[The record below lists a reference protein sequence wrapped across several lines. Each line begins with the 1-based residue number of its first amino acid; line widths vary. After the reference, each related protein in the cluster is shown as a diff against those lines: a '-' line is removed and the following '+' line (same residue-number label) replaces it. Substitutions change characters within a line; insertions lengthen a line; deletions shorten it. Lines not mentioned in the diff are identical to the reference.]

1 MKRLLLLPILLL
13 GGISFGQVVINGAGT
28 YSQDFNTLASTG
40 TGITWIDNTTIPN
53 VFSQRTGTGTTYDTG
68 TGTSNAGRLY
78 SFGAASDPDRALGS
92 IGSSNA
98 AAGQFAH
105 GIAFHNAGTTNVGTF
120 TVSYTL
126 EQWRDGGATTPA
138 PQSMTFWYKVSST
151 AITQL
156 NPNVNTGWTQVT
168 ALTGTSPVFNTTAAA
183 LDGNLPANRVT
194 LSNIAIPGLILAA
207 GEYLMV
213 KWDDPDQPGSD
224 HGLSIDDV
232 TISWAVSCATTS
244 TINVTSCETYTVP
257 SGDETYTASGTYHDT
272 IPNVAMCDS
281 IITINLTIKN
291 NTTHAF
297 STTACGS
304 YTVPSGDET
313 YTVAGTYMDTI
324 PNAANCDSILTIT
337 VSFTGSITYYQ
348 DNDNDGFGNPAV
360 SQTGCSPIAG
370 YVTNSDD
377 CDDNNAAIGIGATW
391 YADTDNDGFG
401 DAAVSQVACT
411 QPVGYVSNSTD
422 CDDNNNAIGAAPMY
436 YVDADNDGYGD
447 ANATGV
453 SSCTPIAGS
462 VTNNTDCNDNNNAI
476 NPGATEIPDNGIDE
490 DCSGADLNTIGN
502 ELALYEFLNNNCGT
516 PVWSVTAQPANATFS
531 DYDSTGALTCQ
542 SAVGVFNYS
551 GFNTTATVD
560 LSQYYS
566 FNMTPASCYKGELN
580 RIIFLHKTSASGGTP
595 TVHLRSSL
603 DNFATD
609 IATKTLPNSTAKV
622 DTIDLGPAF
631 DNITSTIE
639 FRWYITNIGGTGA
652 TYRHDNVKV
661 YGFLSP
667 LPQQTYYAD
676 TDGDG
681 YGDPA
686 ASVSNCVQ
694 PTGYVSDNT
703 DCNDNNAAEHPGAVW
718 FQDSDND
725 GLGNIAVTLTQ
736 CTQPAGYVSDN
747 TDCDDSNNAIGA
759 PMTYYVDADNDGH
772 GDANATGV
780 VSCTTIAGSVTNND
794 DCDDTNA
801 AVHPGATE
809 VCDGVDNDCDGQ
821 TDEGFTMTTYYQDS
835 DNDTYGN
842 PNVSV
847 QDCVQPTGY
856 VTDNTDCDDTN
867 AAIHPGAADQTG
879 NGIDENCDGVDGVLG
894 IEESILANLSVYP
907 NPGTNAVVLHMN
919 NGWNGF
925 QVTFVSVEGKTIAL
939 NSAQKSADELEFNTN
954 ELISGVYFIRVTSAS
969 GTALVRWIKK

>member
-13 GGISFGQVVINGAGT
+13 CGVSFAQIAMTGPGSYNQNFDGLVN
-28 YSQDFNTLASTG
+28 TG
-40 TGITWIDNTTIPN
+40 TGITWTNNSTIPN
-53 VFSQRTGTGTTYDTG
+53 WYSTQTVYDASTGSSSTGK
-68 TGTSNAGRLY
+68 LY
-78 SFGAASDPDRALGS
+78 SFGSVSATDRALGS
-92 IGSSNA
+92 ICS
-98 AAGQFAH
+98 
-105 GIAFHNAGTTNVGTF
+105 GTTGTIAYGAQFQNASGGALGTF
-120 TVSYTL
+120 NITYKM
-126 EQWRDGGATTPA
+126 EQWRNGGNTASQPLA
-138 PQSMTFWYKVSST
+138 FYYKVSST
-151 AITQL
+151 ALTA
-156 NPNVNTGWTQVT
+156 VTTGSTGWTAVT
-168 ALTGTSPVFNTTAAA
+168 ILNGISPINTATAAA
-183 LDGNLPANRVT
+183 LDGNLTTNQVT
-194 LSNIAIPGLILAA
+194 VTGAIPSLVLAN
-207 GEYLMV
+207 GEYLMI
-213 KWDDPDQPGSD
+213 KWEDINDTGAD
-224 HGLSIDDV
+224 HGLSIDDLTV
-232 TISWAVSCATTS
+232 TWATSCVTS
-244 TINVTSCETYTVP
+244 SSINVSACQTYTVP
-257 SGDETYTASGTYHDT
+257 SGDETYTTSGIYRDT
-272 IPNVAMCDS
+272 IPNAALCDS

-291 NTTHAF
+291 NTT
-297 STTACGS
+297 STISPTACGS

-313 YTVAGTYMDTI
+313 YFTGGTYHDTI
-324 PNAANCDSILTIT
+324 PNAVNCDSIITINLTL
-337 VSFTGSITYYQ
+337 TGSLTYYQ
-348 DNDNDGFGNPAV
+348 DLDGDGLGNPAV
-360 SQTGCSPIAG
+360 SQTGCSPIVG
-370 YVTNSDD
+370 YVTNNND
-377 CDDNNAAIGIGATW
+377 CDDNNNAIGGGATW
-391 YADTDNDGFG
+391 YQDLDNDGFG
-401 DAAVSQVACT
+401 NAAVTQVACT
-411 QPVGYVSNSTD
+411 QPTGYVSTGTD
-422 CDDNNNAIGAAPMY
+422 CDDNNNAIGSAPIY
-436 YVDADNDGYGD
+436 YTDSDGDGYGA

-462 VTNNTDCNDNNNAI
+462 VTNNTDCNDNNNTI
-476 NPGATEIPDNGIDE
+476 HPGATEIPNNGIDE
-490 DCSGADLNTIGN
+490 DCSGADLNTIGT
-502 ELALYEFLNNNCGT
+502 EIGLYEFQGNNCPNVAASMNPT
-516 PVWSVTAQPANATFS
+516 SQPANGTFS
-531 DYDSTGALTCQ
+531 AYAVNGSSLVCA
-542 SAVGVFNYS
+542 SAADVLNYS
-551 GFNTTATVD
+551 GFNTSATVD
-560 LSQYYS
+560 LTQYYS
-566 FNMTPASCYKGELN
+566 FSLTPASCYTAELN

-736 CTQPAGYVSDN
+736 CTQPVGYVSDN

-847 QDCVQPTGY
+847 QDCTQPTGY

-907 NPGTNAVVLHMN
+907 NPGTSSVVLSMN

-925 QVTFVSVEGKTIAL
+925 HVTFTSADGKEIAL
-939 NSAQKSADELEFNTN
+939 SSVQKSTYELEFNTDP
-954 ELISGVYFIRVTSAS
+954 LVAGVYFIRLSSTS
-969 GTALVRWIKK
+969 GTALVRWVKN